1 MSTALLGLYTRE
13 WPECLVGNNVDTRR
27 CPGTSVSCLGFSCL
41 ITTKKALIKGKLFGW
56 EFDISS
62 LCLIFLGKKT
72 ICAPRNGSSLE
83 SMDSTL
89 VVDSNPQSTANTATS
104 SSSLQGRRAACDR
117 CRGQKL
123 RCIREDRNGECV
135 RCTTAGTTCRF
146 SLSMRTGRPP
156 NISNTAS
163 PTQRR
168 GKQKPGQ
175 GGPKSK
181 VSNPGGKAND
191 HHGSES
197 VTRSPSVSLGDGD
210 GDIDTARRYSST
222 EELVSGPPKSLPMHD
237 ALAFSSYP
245 GSAGGMPSFY
255 AGEDLVNLENF
266 GSDFDWSF
274 PQVPILSKD
283 VSIPASSLV
292 GRDQRVLHAG
302 LGQNEKVGNDFQMS
316 ESPGCIGSTTTL
328 FDPAPRNLDS
338 QVGIAGDAKAMEEHS
353 IDFSMG
359 DWDESDCGGKLPS
372 EDTNSIPSSNEA
384 QHRRMQEIS
393 ELTMSLYSLI
403 TTVDQQQP
411 SHPATKTASSSLA
424 NNLQDPFVGSVLKYS
439 KAFLMILR
447 SFHPSTSP
455 SLLTRPMTQYSALG
469 SSDSDG
475 SASDSAS
482 VFGNVTRTCS
492 AHKKR
497 SCQESS
503 LRGHHSLASRSAFS
517 SSNANDSHSRPS
529 SADMTTVFQLL
540 TCYIH
545 IIHLHSI
552 LYARILDHLLT
563 SLPSLSNNRNR
574 YKSTAPQQQQQQ
586 QQQEQQ
592 QQQKPPEQQPP
603 PLFPGMQV
611 DGVSLDD
618 FSIFQI
624 KLILQINT
632 HVLGEIEMALG
643 LPDGF
648 RISARIPGTTGVLE
662 TSVSVQFIEATM
674 REIETTMLASDGGG
688 DGNGRTPGGG
698 FGVEMDRVSLI
709 RENLVKLRKLLKGTI
724 NI

>member
-1 MSTALLGLYTRE
+1 
-13 WPECLVGNNVDTRR
+13 
-27 CPGTSVSCLGFSCL
+27 
-41 ITTKKALIKGKLFGW
+41 
-56 EFDISS
+56 
-62 LCLIFLGKKT
+62 
-72 ICAPRNGSSLE
+72 
-83 SMDSTL
+83 
-89 VVDSNPQSTANTATS
+89 
-104 SSSLQGRRAACDR
+104 
-117 CRGQKL
+117 
-123 RCIREDRNGECV
+123 
-135 RCTTAGTTCRF
+135 
-146 SLSMRTGRPP
+146 MRTGRPP
-156 NISNTAS
+156 NNSNTAS

-175 GGPKSK
+175 GGTKSK
-181 VSNPGGKAND
+181 VSNVGGKAND
-191 HHGSES
+191 HHDSES
-197 VTRSPSVSLGDGD
+197 VTGSPSVALGDGD
-210 GDIDTARRYSST
+210 GEFDTAHRYSST
-222 EELVSGPPKSLPMHD
+222 EELISGPSNPVSMHD
-237 ALAFSSYP
+237 PLAFSTYP
-245 GSAGGMPSFY
+245 GSGGGMASFY
-255 AGEDLVNLENF
+255 AGDEFVNLENF

-274 PQVPILSKD
+274 SQVPVLSKD
-283 VSIPASSLV
+283 ISIPASSLV
-292 GRDQRVLHAG
+292 DQRALHAG
-302 LGQNEKVGNDFQMS
+302 LGQNEKLRNEFQMS
-316 ESPGCIGSTTTL
+316 KSPSCVGSTTTL
-328 FDPAPRNLDS
+328 FDPTSRNIDS
-338 QVGIAGDAKAMEEHS
+338 QAGIARDARVTEEHS

-359 DWDESDCGGKLPS
+359 DWDESDCSGKLPS

-384 QHRRMQEIS
+384 QHQRMQEIS

-403 TTVDQQQP
+403 TTVDQQQH
-411 SHPATKTASSSLA
+411 SQSATKTTPLSLA
-424 NNLQDPFVGSVLKYS
+424 NKLQDPFVGSVLKYS

-455 SLLTRPMTQYSALG
+455 PLLTRSLTQYSALS

-497 SCQESS
+497 SRQESS
-503 LRGHHSLASRSAFS
+503 LRGHHSVASRSAFS
-517 SSNANDSHSRPS
+517 SSNANDSYARPS
-529 SADMTTVFQLL
+529 SADMTTIFQLL
-540 TCYIH
+540 TCYIR

-563 SLPSLSNNRNR
+563 SLPSPSHNSNGKR
-574 YKSTAPQQQQQQ
+574 SAAPQQQQQQ
-586 QQQEQQ
+586 QKQ
-592 QQQKPPEQQPP
+592 QQQKPQEQQPP

-688 DGNGRTPGGG
+688 DGNGRTPGMG
-698 FGVEMDRVSLI
+698 FGVEMKRVSLI
-709 RENLVKLRKLLKGTI
+709 RENLGKLRKLLKGTI

>member
-1 MSTALLGLYTRE
+1 
-13 WPECLVGNNVDTRR
+13 
-27 CPGTSVSCLGFSCL
+27 
-41 ITTKKALIKGKLFGW
+41 
-56 EFDISS
+56 
-62 LCLIFLGKKT
+62 
-72 ICAPRNGSSLE
+72 
-83 SMDSTL
+83 
-89 VVDSNPQSTANTATS
+89 
-104 SSSLQGRRAACDR
+104 
-117 CRGQKL
+117 
-123 RCIREDRNGECV
+123 
-135 RCTTAGTTCRF
+135 
-146 SLSMRTGRPP
+146 MRTGRPP

-191 HHGSES
+191 HQGSES
-197 VTRSPSVSLGDGD
+197 VTRSPSISLGDGD
-210 GDIDTARRYSST
+210 KDIDTARRYSST
-222 EELVSGPPKSLPMHD
+222 EELVSGPSNPLPMHD
-237 ALAFSSYP
+237 PLAFSTYP
-245 GSAGGMPSFY
+245 GSAGSIPSFY

-274 PQVPILSKD
+274 PQVPILTKD
-283 VSIPASSLV
+283 VSIPASSFV
-292 GRDQRVLHAG
+292 GRDQRALHTG
-302 LGQNEKVGNDFQMS
+302 LGQNEKLRNEFQMS
-316 ESPGCIGSTTTL
+316 ESPSCVGGTTTL

-338 QVGIAGDAKAMEEHS
+338 QVGIAGDAKGMEDHS

-372 EDTNSIPSSNEA
+372 EDTNSMPSSNEA

-403 TTVDQQQP
+403 TTVDQQQQH
-411 SHPATKTASSSLA
+411 SHSATKSAPSSLA
-424 NNLQDPFVGSVLKYS
+424 NDLQDPFVGSVLKYS
-439 KAFLMILR
+439 KAFLIILR

-455 SLLTRPMTQYSALG
+455 SLLTRPWTQYSALG

-482 VFGNVTRTCS
+482 VFGNGTRTFS

-497 SCQESS
+497 PCQDSS
-503 LRGHHSLASRSAFS
+503 LRGHHSVASRSAFS
-517 SSNANDSHSRPS
+517 SSNANDSHSRPG

-540 TCYIH
+540 TCYIR

-552 LYARILDHLLT
+552 LYARILDHLLI
-563 SLPSLSNNRNR
+563 SLPSHSHNRNGN
-574 YKSTAPQQQQQQ
+574 KSAAPQQQQQRQ
-586 QQQEQQ
+586 QP
-592 QQQKPPEQQPP
+592 KPREQQPP

-648 RISARIPGTTGVLE
+648 RISARIPGATGVLE

-674 REIETTMLASDGGG
+674 REIETTMLASDGAG
-688 DGNGRTPGGG
+688 DGNGRTPGLG

>member
-1 MSTALLGLYTRE
+1 
-13 WPECLVGNNVDTRR
+13 
-27 CPGTSVSCLGFSCL
+27 
-41 ITTKKALIKGKLFGW
+41 
-56 EFDISS
+56 
-62 LCLIFLGKKT
+62 
-72 ICAPRNGSSLE
+72 
-83 SMDSTL
+83 
-89 VVDSNPQSTANTATS
+89 
-104 SSSLQGRRAACDR
+104 
-117 CRGQKL
+117 
-123 RCIREDRNGECV
+123 
-135 RCTTAGTTCRF
+135 
-146 SLSMRTGRPP
+146 MRTGRPP

-175 GGPKSK
+175 GGTKSK
-181 VSNPGGKAND
+181 VSNVGGKAND
-191 HHGSES
+191 HHDSES
-197 VTRSPSVSLGDGD
+197 VTRSPSMSLGDGE
-210 GDIDTARRYSST
+210 GEFDTARRHSST
-222 EELVSGPPKSLPMHD
+222 EELVSGPSKPFSMHD
-237 ALAFSSYP
+237 PLAFSTYP

-255 AGEDLVNLENF
+255 AGDDFVNLENF
-266 GSDFDWSF
+266 GADFDWSF

-292 GRDQRVLHAG
+292 GGDQRALQAG
-302 LGQNEKVGNDFQMS
+302 LGQNEKLQNDFQMS
-316 ESPGCIGSTTTL
+316 RSPSCVGGTTTL
-328 FDPAPRNLDS
+328 FDPASRNLDS
-338 QVGIAGDAKAMEEHS
+338 QVGIAGDARVTEEHS

-359 DWDESDCGGKLPS
+359 DWDESDCSGKLPS
-372 EDTNSIPSSNEA
+372 EDTKPMPSSSEA

-403 TTVDQQQP
+403 TTVDQQQH
-411 SHPATKTASSSLA
+411 SHSATKTTPSSLA

-455 SLLTRPMTQYSALG
+455 SLLTRPLTQYSALG

-482 VFGNVTRTCS
+482 VFGNVTKTCS

-497 SCQESS
+497 SRQESS
-503 LRGHHSLASRSAFS
+503 LRVHHSVASRSAFS
-517 SSNANDSHSRPS
+517 SSNANDSYSRPS

-540 TCYIH
+540 TCYIR

-563 SLPSLSNNRNR
+563 SLPSYSHNRNGN
-574 YKSTAPQQQQQQ
+574 KSAAPQQQQQQ
-586 QQQEQQ
+586 QQQ
-592 QQQKPPEQQPP
+592 QKPQEQQPP

-618 FSIFQI
+618 FSSFQI

-688 DGNGRTPGGG
+688 DGNGRTPGLG

-709 RENLVKLRKLLKGTI
+709 RENLVQLRKLLKGTI